1 MKNQAGWGEY
11 FTRGIFREEVENCL
25 FTLTGSNEVQE
36 GSKGDETRI
45 VAVSQKV
52 WLDDQGVGA
61 DRRVSVEWE

>member
-1 MKNQAGWGEY
+1 M
-11 FTRGIFREEVENCL
+11 
-25 FTLTGSNEVQE
+25 GSNEVQV

-45 VAVSQKV
+45 VVVFQKV